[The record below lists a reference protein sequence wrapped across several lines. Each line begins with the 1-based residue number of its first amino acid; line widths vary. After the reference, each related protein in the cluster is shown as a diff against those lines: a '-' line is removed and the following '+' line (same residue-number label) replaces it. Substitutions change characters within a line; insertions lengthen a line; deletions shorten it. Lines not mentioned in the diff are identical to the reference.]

1 MQKWFGVKAISGKVI
16 GWELDENDQRL
27 QYKTWEEAEDSAEH
41 IRRTSPPGV
50 EVIVQQFEI
59 D

>member
-1 MQKWFGVKAISGKVI
+1 MGTWYGIKAVSDKQI

-27 QYKTWEEAEDSAEH
+27 QYKTREEAEDSAEH